1 MQKGKRRTIFRH
13 DDGAAPSLGL
23 RMHPNASTEPI
34 SHNAKLG
41 ARQRAVRLQRR
52 RFWREVAY
60 GGLVIVSD
68 FILLAAAFIVLAM
81 LPLALA
87 EPWLGPGGAEF
98 LRFLLPNEPLPLVRR
113 LTALVFCLVATR
125 SYSYTERQFHTD
137 RIFAALLLG
146 LVLPRW
152 TEIWTAHVLERG
164 LALAIVISVL
174 AAALIAQRRI
184 LTQAL
189 RSLDPRGL
197 EPSRTLIVGPADVVA
212 GVREDWRRRV
222 AAADDTVSP
231 AFFDISESWP
241 SDTQEGPGELYE
253 ALTTARADAIV
264 LVGPLGDA
272 ALQSL
277 MIAASSAGCRVFATR
292 RRAFQRLDEASFLLR
307 RAEPLALLSR
317 PALVGVQLVLKRVVD
332 VTGALTGLVVGAP
345 VIALVAVAVRLT
357 SHGPV
362 LFRQVRVGLG
372 GDLFTLLK
380 FRTMVADAEARQ
392 GEVLAANQYAED
404 PIFKLA
410 RDPRLTPLG
419 RFLRRSS
426 LDEIPQ
432 LINVLR
438 GEMSLVGPRPAL
450 PSEVARYRPHHFVR
464 FEVLPG
470 ITGPWQVG
478 GRNAI
483 TDFESVVRIEA
494 AYIRGWTVWR
504 DLIIL
509 ARTVPTVL
517 SMRGAY

>member
-1 MQKGKRRTIFRH
+1 MSL
-13 DDGAAPSLGL
+13 DGIVESAT
-23 RMHPNASTEPI
+23 HI
-34 SHNAKLG
+34 AKLG

-52 RFWREVAY
+52 RFWREVVY
-60 GGLVIVSD
+60 GGLIIASD
-68 FILLAAAFIVLAM
+68 FILLAAAFTVLAL
-81 LPLALA
+81 LPLARVG
-87 EPWLGPGGAEF
+87 PWLGSDGADF
-98 LRFLLPNEPLPLVRR
+98 LRFLLPAEPLPLLRR

-125 SYSYTERQFHTD
+125 SYSYTEREFHSG
-137 RIFAALLLG
+137 RIVAALLLG
-146 LVLPRW
+146 LALPRW
-152 TEIWTAHVLERG
+152 TEIWTSHFLERG
-164 LALAIVISVL
+164 VALSVVIAVL
-174 AAALIAQRRI
+174 SSALVAQRRI
-184 LTQAL
+184 VTQAL

-197 EPSRTLIVGPADVVA
+197 EPARTLVVGPADVVA

-222 AAADDTVSP
+222 ADGGDAVSP
-231 AFFDISESWP
+231 AFFEISESWP

-253 ALTTARADAIV
+253 ALTRAHADAIV

-292 RRAFQRLDEASFLLR
+292 RRAFQRMHEASFLLR

-332 VTGALTGLVVGAP
+332 VTGALLGLAIGAP
-345 VIALVAVAVRLT
+345 VFALVAIAVRLT
-357 SHGPV
+357 SRGPV

-372 GDLFTLLK
+372 GEVFTLLK

-392 GEVLAANQYAED
+392 DALAAGNQYAAD
-404 PIFKLA
+404 PLFKLA
-410 RDPRLTPLG
+410 RDPRLTALG
-419 RFLRRSS
+419 VFLRRSS
-426 LDEIPQ
+426 LDEVPQ

-483 TDFESVVRIEA
+483 TDFEAVVRLEA
-494 AYIRGWTVWR
+494 AYIRGWSVWR
-504 DLIIL
+504 DLAIL
-509 ARTVPTVL
+509 ARTVPAVL

>member
-1 MQKGKRRTIFRH
+1 MALSVVI
-13 DDGAAPSLGL
+13 
-23 RMHPNASTEPI
+23 
-34 SHNAKLG
+34 
-41 ARQRAVRLQRR
+41 AVL
-52 RFWREVAY
+52 
-60 GGLVIVSD
+60 S
-68 FILLAAAFIVLAM
+68 
-81 LPLALA
+81 
-87 EPWLGPGGAEF
+87 
-98 LRFLLPNEPLPLVRR
+98 
-113 LTALVFCLVATR
+113 TALV
-125 SYSYTERQFHTD
+125 
-137 RIFAALLLG
+137 
-146 LVLPRW
+146 
-152 TEIWTAHVLERG
+152 
-164 LALAIVISVL
+164 
-174 AAALIAQRRI
+174 AQRRI
-184 LTQAL
+184 VTQAL

-197 EPSRTLIVGPADVVA
+197 EPARTLVVGPADVVA

-222 AAADDTVSP
+222 ADGGDAVSP
-231 AFFDISESWP
+231 AFFEISESWP

-253 ALTTARADAIV
+253 ALTRAHADAIV

-332 VTGALTGLVVGAP
+332 VTGALLGLAIGAP
-345 VIALVAVAVRLT
+345 VIALVAIAVRLT
-357 SHGPV
+357 SRGPV

-372 GDLFTLLK
+372 GDVFTLLK

-392 GEVLAANQYAED
+392 DALAAGNQYAAD
-404 PIFKLA
+404 PLFKLA
-410 RDPRLTPLG
+410 RDPRLTALG
-419 RFLRRSS
+419 VFLRRSS
-426 LDEIPQ
+426 LDEVPQ

-478 GRNAI
+478 GRNVI
-483 TDFESVVRIEA
+483 TDFEAVVRLEA
-494 AYIRGWTVWR
+494 AYIRGWSVGR
-504 DLIIL
+504 DLAIL
-509 ARTVPTVL
+509 ARTVPAVL

>member
-1 MQKGKRRTIFRH
+1 
-13 DDGAAPSLGL
+13 
-23 RMHPNASTEPI
+23 MHPETTVEPATHI
-34 SHNAKLG
+34 AKLG

-52 RFWREVAY
+52 RFWREVLY
-60 GGLVIVSD
+60 GGLIVASD
-68 FILLAAAFIVLAM
+68 FILLAAVFGVLAM
-81 LPLALA
+81 LPLARVGL
-87 EPWLGPGGAEF
+87 WLGPDGTDF
-98 LRFLLPNEPLPLVRR
+98 LRFLLPAEPLPLLRR
-113 LTALVFCLVATR
+113 LTALLFCLVATR
-125 SYSYTERQFHTD
+125 SYSYTEREFHSG
-137 RIFAALLLG
+137 RIVAALLLG
-146 LVLPRW
+146 LALPRW
-152 TEIWTAHVLERG
+152 TEIWTSHFAERAV
-164 LALAIVISVL
+164 ALGVIIAAISG
-174 AAALIAQRRI
+174 ALVAQRRI
-184 LTQAL
+184 ITQAL

-197 EPSRTLIVGPADVVA
+197 EPARTLVVGPADVVG
-212 GVREDWRRRV
+212 GVREDWQRRV
-222 AAADDTVSP
+222 AEGGDAVAP
-231 AFFDISESWP
+231 AFFVIGESWP

-253 ALTTARADAIV
+253 ALTQAHADAIV

-292 RRAFQRLDEASFLLR
+292 RRAFQQLDEASFLLR

-317 PALVGVQLVLKRVVD
+317 PALVGVQLVLKRFVD
-332 VTGALTGLVVGAP
+332 VTGALLGLVVGAP
-345 VIALVAVAVRLT
+345 VILLVALAVRLT
-357 SHGPV
+357 STGPV

-380 FRTMVADAEARQ
+380 FRTMVADAEARR
-392 GEVLAANQYAED
+392 GELVAANQYAAD
-404 PIFKLA
+404 PLFKMK
-410 RDPRLTPLG
+410 RDPRLTTLG

-450 PSEVARYRPHHFVR
+450 PSEVSRYRPHHFVR

-483 TDFESVVRIEA
+483 TDFEAVVRIEA
-494 AYIRGWTVWR
+494 AYIRGWSVWR
-504 DLIIL
+504 DLLIL
-509 ARTVPTVL
+509 ARTVPAVL